1 MTKVSG
7 EGVPPHQVSIVI
19 PVYQGEQT
27 LEGLLEEIDSLRAVS
42 LSPGGRAFRV
52 HEVVLVHDHG
62 PDRSAEVIRRLAAK
76 YDYVFPVWLSRNYGQ
91 HPATL
96 AGMAS
101 SGGEWIATIDE
112 DGQHNPVDI
121 ANLLDV
127 AMDEQAAVVY
137 ADPQNPAPHGPLRNA
152 SSKGA
157 KWLLSRVFAGAQSTT
172 YQSFRLILGDVGRS
186 VAAYAGSG
194 VYLDVALSWVA
205 GKPAQA
211 PTMLRSEGRR
221 SGYSYRRLFSHFWRM
236 VVSSG
241 TRGLRLV
248 SFLGVVFAIFGIGI
262 AIWVLISRF
271 GGHAVPEGWA
281 STVMIVLL
289 SSGAT
294 LFALGVIAEYIG
306 VAVNMAMGKP
316 PYLIVGDSADG
327 PLGRDALRR

>member
-1 MTKVSG
+1 MTDG
-7 EGVPPHQVSIVI
+7 TEAATPPHQISVII

-27 LEGLLEEIDSLRAVS
+27 LDKVLEELDALRTVTY
-42 LSPGGRAFRV
+42 SPGGRGFRV

-62 PDRSAEVIRRLAAK
+62 PDRSADVIRRLVAR

-112 DGQHNPVDI
+112 DGQHNPVEI
-121 ANLLDV
+121 GTLLDAAMV
-127 AMDEQAAVVY
+127 AQVPVVY
-137 ADPQNPAPHGPLRNA
+137 GDPQNPAPHGALRNVA
-152 SSKGA
+152 SKGA
-157 KWLLSRVFAGAQSTT
+157 KWLLSRVFAGPQATS

-194 VYLDVALSWVA
+194 VYLDVALGWVA
-205 GKPAQA
+205 GQPAQA
-211 PTMLRSEGRR
+211 PIELRSEGRR

-236 VVSSG
+236 VVTSG

-248 SFLGVVFAIFGIGI
+248 SLLGVLFAVFGVAI
-262 AIWVLISRF
+262 AAWVLVSRF
-271 GGHAVPEGWA
+271 GGHDVPEGWA
-281 STVMIVLL
+281 STIMIVLL

-294 LFALGVIAEYIG
+294 LFALGIIAEYIG

-316 PYLIVGDSADG
+316 PYLIVSDQSSG
-327 PLGRDALRR
+327 PLGRDSAQR